1 MTDWM
6 QPPESTV
13 PEISVPDPDM
23 IESRIAKDIARHAL
37 WVAPVAILA
46 LGLWQGV
53 GGALGVALALVVV
66 LANFLITGALLGWAA
81 RISPA
86 MIMAVSLGGFLVW
99 LIVIFGM
106 GLLVEQIDAVNL
118 DVFVVSVLVLHLGLL
133 FWEMRSIT
141 FSLASPGLKPRKSWV
156 HGVVPV
162 PADLLPNVKERYQ
175 DDGIFRRHEWYEFN
189 KTALMPL

>member
-1 MTDWM
+1 MTE
-6 QPPESTV
+6 PAV
-13 PEISVPDPDM
+13 PSDTTADLAAPDFTVPDPDG

-86 MIMAVSLGGFLVW
+86 MIMAVALGGFLVW
-99 LIVIFGM
+99 LMVIFGV

-133 FWEMRSIT
+133 FWEMRSIS
-141 FSLASPGLKPRKSWV
+141 FSLASPGLKPRKS
-156 HGVVPV
+156 
-162 PADLLPNVKERYQ
+162 
-175 DDGIFRRHEWYEFN
+175 
-189 KTALMPL
+189 

>member
-1 MTDWM
+1 MTD
-6 QPPESTV
+6 PGFPSDATAPETSAV
-13 PEISVPDPDM
+13 PEITVPDPDM

-46 LGLWQGV
+46 LGIWQGV
-53 GGALGVALALVVV
+53 GGALGVALAFVVV

-99 LIVIFGM
+99 LFVIFGT

-118 DVFVVSVLVLHLGLL
+118 DVYVVSVLVLHLGLL
-133 FWEMRSIT
+133 FWEMRSIS
-141 FSLASPGLKPRKSWV
+141 FSLASPGLKPRKS
-156 HGVVPV
+156 
-162 PADLLPNVKERYQ
+162 
-175 DDGIFRRHEWYEFN
+175 
-189 KTALMPL
+189 

>member
-1 MTDWM
+1 MTEPSFPSEATAPDL
-6 QPPESTV
+6 TA
-13 PEISVPDPDM
+13 PDPDM
-23 IESRIAKDIARHAL
+23 IESRIAKDIVRHAL

-46 LGLWQGV
+46 LGLWKGV

-106 GLLVEQIDAVNL
+106 GLLVQQIDAVNL

-133 FWEMRSIT
+133 FWEMRSIS
-141 FSLASPGLKPRKSWV
+141 FSLASPRLKPRKS
-156 HGVVPV
+156 
-162 PADLLPNVKERYQ
+162 
-175 DDGIFRRHEWYEFN
+175 
-189 KTALMPL
+189 

>member
-1 MTDWM
+1 MTEPGFPSDTAASGM
-6 QPPESTV
+6 GAPDL
-13 PEISVPDPDM
+13 SVPDPDM
-23 IESRIAKDIARHAL
+23 IESRIAKDIVRHAL
-37 WVAPVAILA
+37 WIAPAAIVA
-46 LGLWQGV
+46 LGLWKGV

-86 MIMAVSLGGFLVW
+86 MIMAVSLGGFVVW

-133 FWEMRSIT
+133 FWEMRSIS
-141 FSLASPGLKPRKSWV
+141 FSLASPGLKPRKS
-156 HGVVPV
+156 
-162 PADLLPNVKERYQ
+162 
-175 DDGIFRRHEWYEFN
+175 
-189 KTALMPL
+189 

>member
-1 MTDWM
+1 MTE
-6 QPPESTV
+6 PAV
-13 PEISVPDPDM
+13 PADTAVPDLTVPDPDM
-23 IESRIAKDIARHAL
+23 IESRIAKDIVRHAV

-46 LGLWQGV
+46 LGLWKGV

-106 GLLVEQIDAVNL
+106 GLLVQQIDAVNL

-133 FWEMRSIT
+133 FWEMRSIS
-141 FSLASPGLKPRKSWV
+141 FSLASPGLKPRKS
-156 HGVVPV
+156 
-162 PADLLPNVKERYQ
+162 
-175 DDGIFRRHEWYEFN
+175 
-189 KTALMPL
+189 

>member
-1 MTDWM
+1 MTEPAVPSGMSPSDT
-6 QPPESTV
+6 TV
-13 PEISVPDPDM
+13 PDLTVPDPDG

-46 LGLWQGV
+46 LGIWQGI

-86 MIMAVSLGGFLVW
+86 MIMAVALGGFLVW

-133 FWEMRSIT
+133 FWEMRSIS
-141 FSLASPGLKPRKSWV
+141 FSLASPGLKPRKS
-156 HGVVPV
+156 
-162 PADLLPNVKERYQ
+162 
-175 DDGIFRRHEWYEFN
+175 
-189 KTALMPL
+189 

>member
-1 MTDWM
+1 MTE
-6 QPPESTV
+6 PLV
-13 PEISVPDPDM
+13 PDLTVPDPDG
-23 IESRIAKDIARHAL
+23 IESRIAKDIVRHAL

-46 LGLWQGV
+46 LGLWKGV

-81 RISPA
+81 RISPT
-86 MIMAVSLGGFLVW
+86 MIMAVALGGFLVW

-133 FWEMRSIT
+133 FWEMRSIS
-141 FSLASPGLKPRKSWV
+141 FSLASPGLKPRKS
-156 HGVVPV
+156 
-162 PADLLPNVKERYQ
+162 
-175 DDGIFRRHEWYEFN
+175 
-189 KTALMPL
+189 